1 MAFSQEVVDVGGC
14 KISLKRD
21 GKGQK
26 LLFLHGA
33 GGAAVVQPFMNE
45 LAKEYEVWI
54 PEHPGFGKS
63 DEPAWLDNIH
73 DLAYFYLDF
82 MEQFDLRNT
91 RVIGV
96 SIGGWLSL
104 EIAVRST
111 ARIHAL
117 SLVGPSGIYVDGHQ
131 RGDLFLWNPEER
143 VRNLFVDQSIADRL
157 LALPVGPDDVDTQVK
172 NQYTVA
178 RLAWEPRLF
187 DPHLYKW
194 LHRIKVPTQIIW
206 GDSDKIIPAAYA
218 AEFKK
223 LIPQARVDIIE
234 RCGHLPPTEKPADF
248 LRVFREFA
256 ARI

>member
-1 MAFSQEVVDVGGC
+1 MSFSQETVEVGGC
-14 KISLKRD
+14 KINLKRG
-21 GKGQK
+21 GKGAK

-45 LAKEYEVWI
+45 LAKDYEVWI
-54 PEHPGFGKS
+54 PEHPGFGRS
-63 DEPAWLDNIH
+63 DEPGWLDNIH

-82 MEQFDLRNT
+82 MEQFDLRSA

-96 SIGGWLSL
+96 SIGGWLAL
-104 EIAVRST
+104 EIAIRST
-111 ARIHAL
+111 ARIHSL
-117 SLVGPSGIYVDGHQ
+117 SVVGPSGIYVDGPK
-131 RGDLFLWNPEER
+131 RGDLFLWSPEER

-157 LALPVGPDDVDTQVK
+157 LALPVAPEDVDIQVK

-187 DPHLYKW
+187 DPHLHKW

-218 AEFKK
+218 PEFQK
-223 LIPQARVDIIE
+223 LIPHARVDIIKQ
-234 RCGHLPPTEKPADF
+234 CGHLPPTEKPAEF
-248 LRVFREFA
+248 LAVFREFA
-256 ARI
+256 AKS